1 MKLVRQVLS
10 NWKVGKNCQLVLN
23 CDAGVMKMTMS
34 ADLGSWVQRSVKQK
48 LPSDPP
54 VTGDRGHKG
63 PRRRAGQSYFRRQ
76 EKRAAAIAAEE
87 AVSAPTAGQAAS
99 APVAE
104 KAEQESVPAN
114 TASFPAAVTSSKQVT
129 RTCSSC
135 RQPCL
140 GHAGS
145 TGLRC
150 SNAQNTASAL
160 PSPEKRLSKLPPS

>member
-63 PRRRAGQSYFRRQ
+63 RRN
-76 EKRAAAIAAEE
+76 E
-87 AVSAPTAGQAAS
+87 
-99 APVAE
+99 
-104 KAEQESVPAN
+104 
-114 TASFPAAVTSSKQVT
+114 
-129 RTCSSC
+129 
-135 RQPCL
+135 L
-140 GHAGS
+140 
-145 TGLRC
+145 
-150 SNAQNTASAL
+150 L
-160 PSPEKRLSKLPPS
+160 P